1 MAIDDK
7 DSPDEIEDEIEG
19 QDAGL
24 DDNEGGNEAEAGQE
38 SPDAEGEEGQV
49 DARPSRATRA
59 VQEAKQAAKEA
70 REEAAAFK
78 RELEVLRAERAQR
91 ENTPKG
97 ESPEDEAARLALMTT
112 DERTDYKLAKAERA
126 HAFQLNV
133 MRFQSADIQDKANYT
148 AKASTD
154 ARYKKHQREV
164 EELLAQERRTGRDLP
179 RETILDFIIGR
190 NIRLNGGAT
199 RDRARAEGAAR
210 IRSQEARADS
220 GRSDRAAP
228 RRNES
233 GNTLRDLEKR
243 LENVPI

>member
-7 DSPDEIEDEIEG
+7 DPPDEIEDEIEG

-24 DDNEGGNEAEAGQE
+24 NDDEGGNEAEAGQE
-38 SPDAEGEEGQV
+38 SPDAEGEEGQI

-59 VQEAKQAAKEA
+59 VQEAKRAAQEA

-78 RELEVLRAERAQR
+78 REVEALRAERAQR

-97 ESPEDEAARLALMTT
+97 ESPEDEAARLALMTVEERVDYRIRKA
-112 DERTDYKLAKAERA
+112 DERHRFEMNVERFRNADFADKQTYVTKA
-126 HAFQLNV
+126 
-133 MRFQSADIQDKANYT
+133 
-148 AKASTD
+148 ASD
-154 ARYKKHQREV
+154 PRYKKYEAEV
-164 EELLAQERRTGRDLP
+164 ENLLQQERRAGRDFP
-179 RETILDFIIGR
+179 RETILKFVIGSR
-190 NIRLNGGAT
+190 VMSGVGGKKA
-199 RDRARAEGAAR
+199 RDDAAAR

-220 GRSDRAAP
+220 GRSDRASP